1 MIYTAVY
8 RCHCLLKIY
17 ELFVSRNVSF
27 ESLTFHRM
35 NQNVA
40 GSNNSIMK
48 KFDDLIS
55 RENLNKNPKYLADVT
70 FTKGYEVLKDLG
82 FKVTKV
88 DESAIKFKGKS
99 FNFNS

>member
-1 MIYTAVY
+1 
-8 RCHCLLKIY
+8 
-17 ELFVSRNVSF
+17 
-27 ESLTFHRM
+27 M

-88 DESAIKFKGKS
+88 DESAVKFKDLINNAKENNLKILTTDKY
-99 FNFNS
+99 FAWQCEEQFPKTVLLIID